1 MTLSSLM
8 SRHSW
13 TTIEERK
20 IITNCRHLWTPRA
33 VPFRLF
39 TRRHIDC
46 YYFSVLLIH
55 WLRQGA
61 PDSDLC
67 RIHKNSAL
75 WCNIL
80 LQLVTGVTI
89 CTFPSLSSICT
100 YTTPEKHQSRHVR
113 LCLVWVQPVCVA
125 LYVLYSAELTFL
137 ACVHNESAFIGMNGC
152 HLGVQSVS
160 WQQKLA
166 VFGKI
171 TDKTAGE

>member
-1 MTLSSLM
+1 MAICGHPELYHSDILQGGILIAIISVSFLSIDWGRVHLTPISAGFTKIQPCGATYSCSLWQV
-8 SRHSW
+8 SLYALS
-13 TTIEERK
+13 
-20 IITNCRHLWTPRA
+20 HL
-33 VPFRLF
+33 
-39 TRRHIDC
+39 
-46 YYFSVLLIH
+46 
-55 WLRQGA
+55 
-61 PDSDLC
+61 
-67 RIHKNSAL
+67 
-75 WCNIL
+75 
-80 LQLVTGVTI
+80 
-89 CTFPSLSSICT
+89 T